1 MSWYFAWSH
10 STANKVFL
18 SCSCFARLKCLI
30 FIPARQESQV
40 VFTLCIPHCFV
51 LFVYDYELWSEAPS
65 RDCLM
70 AHILKWNDWA
80 NIFILV
86 RVRLLNK
93 LSLEVVLLGQRCI
106 CQGVFLTGTPLQ
118 ALGINFWE
126 SFSFCRLSL
135 GWFNHINLG
144 KDVIYSQDLGYKIL
158 GFRILKS

>member
-1 MSWYFAWSH
+1 MDLKLPGRPCVPPPAYHPHRQGWHQWGPCPPSALQRMSWYFAWSH

-40 VFTLCIPHCFV
+40 VFTLC
-51 LFVYDYELWSEAPS
+51 
-65 RDCLM
+65 
-70 AHILKWNDWA
+70 ILKWNDWA

-118 ALGINFWE
+118 ALGIIYGN
-126 SFSFCRLSL
+126 LSL
-135 GWFNHINLG
+135 FA
-144 KDVIYSQDLGYKIL
+144 
-158 GFRILKS
+158 GFHWVGLIT